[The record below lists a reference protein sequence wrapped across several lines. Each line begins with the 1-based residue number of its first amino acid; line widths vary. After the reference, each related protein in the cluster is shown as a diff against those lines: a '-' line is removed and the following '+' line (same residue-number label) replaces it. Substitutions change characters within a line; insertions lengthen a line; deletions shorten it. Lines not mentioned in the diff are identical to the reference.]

1 MAIRNRRVTASP
13 LTAKGLQEIS
23 SDVDGHEENMV
34 KLRVTGLFPTL
45 KYSPN
50 K

>member
-1 MAIRNRRVTASP
+1 LI
-13 LTAKGLQEIS
+13 AKGLQEIS
-23 SDVDGHEENMV
+23 SDVDGHKEKMV
-34 KLRVTGLFPTL
+34 KVRVTGLLPTL